1 VVDVFMCKVVVVC
14 WVEGVDVLFIGGEF
28 VVVIDVCWWEVYW
41 VWYFVIFFVVIFVV
55 L

>member
-1 VVDVFMCKVVVVC
+1 VDDGIV
-14 WVEGVDVLFIGGEF
+14 GDGEF